1 MTKTCIV
8 LVVAVLVPLFLDAE
22 TEDPAIKGMKT
33 EHATHLSPVEL
44 FSTGGPD
51 DFGYEWIDSEELGGP
66 LFSWVEIA
74 GTGTNMVMGDDT
86 HYWGIPFPFT
96 FYGTSYDTLA
106 VGSNGTVYFID
117 NYLGLSNGPIP
128 DSNAYNVDTFIAVYW
143 DDLDPSTAGAVYY
156 EIIGDTL
163 IVEWDSVPLFGSSSY
178 QTFQALLF
186 GSTGDIVMQYYTIAE
201 DSGRYATIGIQGSP
215 VTPPLWGLEYA
226 YNLPVLYDGLAIRF
240 FIATHD
246 VGTSEIT
253 VPTPVPEDTTFNP
266 TARVMNYGNIMETF
280 DVVCEINPGAYTSAT
295 AVNNLNYGDSIE
307 VTFPDPFTFSSGPYT
322 VTVYTQLM
330 NDENTANDTLEK
342 IIDTYEP
349 GVTEGERHAPAT
361 LGLHAP
367 TINTGRSSI
376 EISLPQSSNVRLVI
390 YDALGRLRTTLLQ
403 KQLLAGKYHMSNQ
416 LSLPGGV
423 YFYSLQTDLEEHILR
438 KFTLIK

>member
-8 LVVAVLVPLFLDAE
+8 LAVAVLVPLFLGAE
-22 TEDPAIKGMKT
+22 TEDPAIKGIKP
-33 EHATHLSPVEL
+33 ERAAHSSPIEL
-44 FSTGGPD
+44 LSTGGPD

-74 GTGTNMVMGDDT
+74 GTGTNMVMGDDS

-106 VGSNGTVYFID
+106 VGSNGPVYFID
-117 NYLGLSNGPIP
+117 NYLGLGNTPIP

-163 IVEWDSVPLFGSSSY
+163 IVEWDNVPLYGTSDY
-178 QTFQALLF
+178 QTFQVLIL
-186 GSTGDIVMQYYTIAE
+186 GSTGDIVMQYHTITA
-201 DSGRYATIGIQGSP
+201 DSGSGATIGIQGSP

-226 YNLPVLYDGLAIRF
+226 YNSPVLYDGLAIRF
-240 FIATHD
+240 FIAARD

-266 TARVMNYGNIMETF
+266 TARVMNYGNIMESF
-280 DVVCEINPGAYTSAT
+280 DVTCEINPGAYTST
-295 AVNNLNYGDSIE
+295 AAVSNLDYGDSIE

-330 NDENTANDTLEK
+330 NDANTANDTLEK

-349 GVTEGERHAPAT
+349 GVTEGEHHAPAT
-361 LGLHAP
+361 LGFHAP

-376 EISLPQSSNVRLVI
+376 EFSLPQSSTVTLVI
-390 YDALGRLRTTLLQ
+390 YDALGTLRTTLLQ
-403 KQLLAGKYHMSNQ
+403 EQLSAGKYRMNNQ
-416 LSLPGGV
+416 LNLPGGV
-423 YFYSLQTDLEEHILR
+423 YFYSLQTDLGEHVLH